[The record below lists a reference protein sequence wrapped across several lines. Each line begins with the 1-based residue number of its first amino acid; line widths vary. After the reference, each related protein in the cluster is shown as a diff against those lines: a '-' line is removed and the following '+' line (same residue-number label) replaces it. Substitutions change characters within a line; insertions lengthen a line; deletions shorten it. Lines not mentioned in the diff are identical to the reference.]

1 MRRLFSSIF
10 TKTMIERGNG
20 VQLAKYVAQPAN
32 VMKPVSYMGIMHG
45 YAEHMGYYEELAAT
59 LTSQGFYVF
68 GYDRRGCGYST
79 GVRGLVSE
87 KEVTLEDFLAIKKTV
102 CQDKIHV
109 LGNSHGGCLALH
121 VGIKHPE
128 MVRSIITVNPALD
141 KNEKLFP
148 EKSFK
153 VRLVRAIIN
162 SFLINYIN
170 LGKFNLDNV
179 TSNKKYIDKIM
190 SDKLHYKGPLKG
202 LSAKAMLTLQTEVK
216 QTIKSMKVPWLL
228 ELCKDDICVD
238 PDLSRRVFNE
248 YMVRDKRLHESSGGH
263 DLLEVFEEPRYPEAV
278 QSICSWLHGHS

>member
-10 TKTMIERGNG
+10 TRTMIERGNG
-20 VQLAKYVAQPAN
+20 VQLAKYIAQPTN
-32 VMKPVSYMGIMHG
+32 VMKPVSYLGIMHG
-45 YAEHMGYYEELAAT
+45 YAEHIGCYEELATA
-59 LTSQGFYVF
+59 LTNQGFCVF
-68 GYDRRGCGYST
+68 GYDRRGCGHST
-79 GVRGLVSE
+79 GAKGLVSE
-87 KEVTLEDFLAIKKTV
+87 KEIILEDFLAIKKTV
-102 CQDKIHV
+102 CQDKIHI
-109 LGNSHGGCLALH
+109 LGNSHGGCLALS

-128 MVRSIITVNPALD
+128 MVRSVITVNPALD
-141 KNEKLFP
+141 KNEKLYP

-153 VRLVRAIIN
+153 MKLVKAIMD

-190 SDKLHYKGPLKG
+190 SDKLHYKGPMKG
-202 LSAKAMLTLQTEVK
+202 LSAKAMLNLQIEVK

-248 YMVRDKRLHESSGGH
+248 YKVRDKRMHETSGGH
-263 DLLEVFEEPRYPEAV
+263 DLLQVFDEPRYQEAM
-278 QSICSWLHGHS
+278 QSISSWLHGHS